1 MSVASQNQLMIRK
14 LLLIVLLMGGFAY
27 AMVPMYRKIC
37 EVVGISDS
45 RDINY
50 AISNTQVDTTRNIT
64 VEMLAAVNQNAP
76 LVFEPVDHKVTLN
89 PGAITTIHYK
99 VVNTTNR
106 TLVGQAVPSYA
117 PVDAGNYISK
127 IQCFC
132 FNNQTFKPHEVREM
146 PVVFTVKKEI
156 PKDMSHITLAYT
168 FFDITAE
175 KLK

>member
-1 MSVASQNQLMIRK
+1 MMRK

-37 EVVGISDS
+37 EIVGINDS

-50 AISNTQVDTTRNIT
+50 AISNTQVDVSRRVT

-76 LVFEPVDHKVTLN
+76 LIFEPLDHKVTLN
-89 PGAITTIHYK
+89 PGAVTTIHYR
-99 VVNTTNR
+99 VINTTNH
-106 TLVGQAVPSYA
+106 TIVGQAVPSYA
-117 PVDAGNYISK
+117 PVEAGSYISK

-132 FNNQTFKPHEVREM
+132 FSNQTFKAHEVREM
-146 PVVFTVKKEI
+146 PVVFTVKKDL
-156 PKDMSHITLAYT
+156 PKDISNITLAYT